1 MTVTGAAMASLPW
14 WSPAWPFLL
23 VCFIPLLLVEQDLRN
38 EGGGTLSVLPF
49 AFGFFLLWNLLVT
62 WWMARI
68 HFAGGMTVI
77 ILNAMVMSAVFLL
90 FSAVRRTT
98 GGGAAVFVILWT
110 AFEFL
115 HHRGDLSWPWL
126 SLGNGLAGSPSII
139 QWYEYTGM
147 TGGSLWVL
155 MVNAMLFAGIAG
167 YHRFALRKKA
177 ILVSALVSAT
187 TIILPLAVSLI
198 MYKNYNGSE
207 GIPERKSFLVLQPV
221 IDPYAGNSGGISNMQ
236 RLDQLLGMAAEA
248 TGPDID
254 IIVTPETSVDSVWL
268 DDPGDGIILG
278 ISEFMNLYNPAIVIA
293 GATTFH
299 HVPPAGKSVT
309 TRQDNLGR
317 HYEVQNSALYFLSGK
332 FQEAYHKYYLANGVE
347 QVPFGRLSGV
357 LERLTVDLGG
367 VSGSLKPGEGASVFS
382 PLSDKHGKYPVLGT
396 LICFESSYGE
406 YAGQM
411 VGKGAEILL
420 VISND
425 GWFKNTG
432 AYRQHLRMSVIRA
445 VETRRDIVRSANAGV
460 SCHISGRGDI
470 TARLDWWQEGALIV
484 RPAANDKITFFVRS
498 GDYTGRA
505 ALFFSFLVVLN
516 FIVRR
521 FSGVVR

>member
-1 MTVTGAAMASLPW
+1 MTVSGAAMASLPW
-14 WSPAWPFLL
+14 WSQAWPFLL
-23 VCFIPLLLVEQDLRN
+23 VCFIPLLLVEQDIRK
-38 EGGGTLSVLPF
+38 ESGGKFAVLPF
-49 AFGFFLLWNLLVT
+49 AFGFFFLWNLLVT
-62 WWMARI
+62 WWLARI

-77 ILNAMVMSAVFLL
+77 ILNAAVMSAVFLL
-90 FSAVRRTT
+90 FSAVRKTT
-98 GGGAAVFVILWT
+98 GGGVAVFVILWT

-126 SLGNGLAGSPSII
+126 SLGNGLAGNARII

-155 MVNAMLFAGIAG
+155 MVNAMLFTGITG
-167 YHRFALRKKA
+167 YPRFTRRRRA
-177 ILVSALVSAT
+177 ILIGTLVPAT
-187 TIILPLAVSLI
+187 VILPLAVSL
-198 MYKNYNGSE
+198 YQYNNYDIRE
-207 GIPERKSFLVLQPV
+207 GGPEKKSFLVLQPV
-221 IDPYAGNSGGISNMQ
+221 IDPYAGNSGGISNMH
-236 RLDQLLGMAAEA
+236 RLEQLLGMAAEE

-254 IIVTPETSVDSVWL
+254 IIITPETSVDSVWI
-268 DDPGDGIILG
+268 DDPGDAIILR
-278 ISEFMNLYNPAIVIA
+278 ISEFMNLYNPAIIIA

-309 TRQDNLGR
+309 TRQDKHGR

-332 FQEAYHKYYLANGVE
+332 LQEAYHKYYLANGVE
-347 QVPFGRLSGV
+347 QVPFGRLSGA

-382 PLSDKHGKYPVLGT
+382 PVSDQYGEYPVLGT

-484 RPAANDKITFFVRS
+484 HPAANDKMTFFVRS

-505 ALFFSFLVVLN
+505 ALFFAFLVILN

-521 FSGVVR
+521 FSGVIR